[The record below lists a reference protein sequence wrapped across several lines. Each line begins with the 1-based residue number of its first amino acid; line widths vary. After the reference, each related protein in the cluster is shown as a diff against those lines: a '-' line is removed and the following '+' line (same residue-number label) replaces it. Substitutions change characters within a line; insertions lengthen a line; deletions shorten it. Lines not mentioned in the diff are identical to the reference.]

1 MCSTAA
7 PLPFYSLPLSPAH
20 PSSCRQSYSQQ
31 TSFTATYSQKDSRF
45 DLGAGASLYRGGL
58 RTPPTDAMSATYHA
72 PHLVSYDSHVL
83 PSYPS
88 SVAQAR
94 GPKAVMAEA
103 ARAPQY
109 PRYQQPANTYSQPPQ
124 PVTNP
129 ASGTSQYSTTSRHST
144 RPSTPTSGAIG
155 KPDGTSSRK
164 GSSALVLHSLSIPSC
179 INPKGGNLADFAAQI
194 TCLFWFESMDTLR
207 IAENIRSRPSTAT
220 VPRLTEYATPFPQF
234 KKWAYSVLSTTQV
247 TQNVILLALLFVY
260 RLKTT
265 NPSVKGRS
273 GSEYR
278 LLTVALML
286 GNKFLDDNTYTNKT
300 WAEVSGI
307 TVQEIHVMEVEFLSN
322 MRYSLLATKEEWE
335 EWLVK
340 LSCFSEYYERAQ
352 KQPTSPLNKSFTSP
366 VPSPIAAAQPAVSFP
381 PLTPS
386 AANVYSPSTNAQ
398 NNTQAWPSTYH
409 HNPQVSPLSGKHVSG
424 MNMNARK
431 RSSEEDVAEPPAK
444 RLSRQPNAMP
454 PVVRPMAVNEQPMRL
469 PVPNLT
475 LNTNPA
481 PSQAQMYPATT
492 TYPAQQHVSLPPL
505 SNGVRAMATVFN
517 PATTVSMPQLPMP
530 ATTSMPQA
538 SLTPSNVPMHPN
550 MGYGTPTKRHSPGSL
565 SVYASSPLGEQFP
578 TSVMHTPISHTPMS
592 HSPSVYLQQRPSPY
606 KPIRHV
612 NTLLYPP
619 PSASLNEYHLPTTQM
634 HYQPLGRRNDLRTG
648 VVPEFMHA
656 PYRMSAHIPHMPHG
670 LPQGPFPN

>member
-7 PLPFYSLPLSPAH
+7 PLPYYNLPLSPAL
-20 PSSCRQSYSQQ
+20 PATCRQSSSQHTLHQ
-31 TSFTATYSQKDSRF
+31 AAHGQKQSRF
-45 DLGAGASLYRGGL
+45 DQGARAALYQGGL
-58 RTPPTDAMSATYHA
+58 HTPPTEAMSATYHA
-72 PHLVSYDSHVL
+72 PHLVAYDSHVL

-88 SVAQAR
+88 AVAQAR

-103 ARAPQY
+103 ARAAPQY
-109 PRYQQPANTYSQPPQ
+109 PRYTQPTNSYSQPQQ

-155 KPDGTSSRK
+155 KSDGSVSRK

-194 TCLFWFESMDTLR
+194 TCLFWFESIETLR
-207 IAENIRSRPSTAT
+207 AAENIRSRPPTAT
-220 VPRLTEYATPFPQF
+220 LPRLTEYATPFSQF

-352 KQPTSPLNKSFTSP
+352 KQPTSPLSKSFTSP
-366 VPSPIAAAQPAVSFP
+366 VSSPTATIQPAASFP
-381 PLTPS
+381 PSTPS
-386 AANVYSPSTNAQ
+386 AANVFSP
-398 NNTQAWPSTYH
+398 NTAIPNTTQTWPSTYH
-409 HNPQVSPLSGKHVSG
+409 NAPISPLSGKHVAG
-424 MNMNARK
+424 MITRK
-431 RSSEEDVAEPPAK
+431 RSPEDDVVEPPAK
-444 RLSRQPNAMP
+444 RLSRQPNTMP
-454 PVVRPMAVNEQPMRL
+454 PVTRPQVVSEQPMRL
-469 PVPNLT
+469 PVPSLS

-481 PSQAQMYPATT
+481 PAQAQMYPATT
-492 TYPAQQHVSLPPL
+492 AYPTQQHVSLPPL
-505 SNGVRAMATVFN
+505 SNGVRAMTTVYP

-530 ATTSMPQA
+530 TTTSMPQT
-538 SLTPSNVPMHPN
+538 SLTPSNVSMHSV

-578 TSVMHTPISHTPMS
+578 TSVMHTPIAHTPIS

-656 PYRMSAHIPHMPHG
+656 PYRMSAQMPHIPHG
-670 LPQGPFPN
+670 LPQGPYPN

>member
-1 MCSTAA
+1 
-7 PLPFYSLPLSPAH
+7 
-20 PSSCRQSYSQQ
+20 
-31 TSFTATYSQKDSRF
+31 
-45 DLGAGASLYRGGL
+45 
-58 RTPPTDAMSATYHA
+58 MSATYHA
-72 PHLVSYDSHVL
+72 PHLVAYDSHVL

-88 SVAQAR
+88 AVTQAR
-94 GPKAVMAEA
+94 VPKPVMAEA
-103 ARAPQY
+103 ARAAPQY
-109 PRYQQPANTYSQPPQ
+109 SRYNTQPTNSYSQPQQ

-129 ASGTSQYSTTSRHST
+129 ASSTSQYSTTSRHST
-144 RPSTPTSGAIG
+144 HSSTPTSGAIG
-155 KPDGTSSRK
+155 KSDGTCSRK

-194 TCLFWFESMDTLR
+194 TCLFWFESIETLR
-207 IAENIRSRPSTAT
+207 AAENIRSRPPTAT
-220 VPRLTEYATPFPQF
+220 LPRLTEYATPFPQF

-322 MRYSLLATKEEWE
+322 MRYSLLATKDEWE

-352 KQPTSPLNKSFTSP
+352 KQPTSPLSKSFTSP
-366 VPSPIAAAQPAVSFP
+366 VTSPTAIIQPAASFP
-381 PLTPS
+381 PLTTPS
-386 AANVYSPSTNAQ
+386 AANVFSP
-398 NNTQAWPSTYH
+398 NTAIPNTTQPWPSTYH
-409 HNPQVSPLSGKHVSG
+409 NAPLSPLSGKHIAAG
-424 MNMNARK
+424 MSSRK
-431 RSSEEDVAEPPAK
+431 RSLEDDVTEPPAK
-444 RLSRQPNAMP
+444 RLSRQPNTMH
-454 PVVRPMAVNEQPMRL
+454 PVARPQVASEQPMRL
-469 PVPNLT
+469 PVPGLS
-475 LNTNPA
+475 LNTNSAPA
-481 PSQAQMYPATT
+481 QAQIHPATT
-492 TYPAQQHVSLPPL
+492 TYPTQQHVSLPPL
-505 SNGVRAMATVFN
+505 NNGARAMTTVYP

-530 ATTSMPQA
+530 TTTSMPQA
-538 SLTPSNVPMHPN
+538 SLTPSNLSMHSV

-578 TSVMHTPISHTPMS
+578 TSVMHTPIAHTPIS

-656 PYRMSAHIPHMPHG
+656 PYRMSAQMPHMPHG
-670 LPQGPFPN
+670 LPQGPYPN

>member
-1 MCSTAA
+1 
-7 PLPFYSLPLSPAH
+7 
-20 PSSCRQSYSQQ
+20 
-31 TSFTATYSQKDSRF
+31 
-45 DLGAGASLYRGGL
+45 
-58 RTPPTDAMSATYHA
+58 MSATYHA
-72 PHLVSYDSHVL
+72 PHLVAYDSHVL

-88 SVAQAR
+88 AVAQAR
-94 GPKAVMAEA
+94 APKPVMTET
-103 ARAPQY
+103 ARAAPAQY
-109 PRYQQPANTYSQPPQ
+109 PRYTQPQQ

-129 ASGTSQYSTTSRHST
+129 ASATSQYSTTSRHST

-155 KPDGTSSRK
+155 KSDGTCSRK

-194 TCLFWFESMDTLR
+194 TCLFWFESIETLR
-207 IAENIRSRPSTAT
+207 AAENIRSRPPTAT
-220 VPRLTEYATPFPQF
+220 LPRLTEYATPFSQF

-322 MRYSLLATKEEWE
+322 MRYSLLATKDEWE

-352 KQPTSPLNKSFTSP
+352 KQPTSPLSKSFTSP
-366 VPSPIAAAQPAVSFP
+366 VPSPTATIQPAASFP

-386 AANVYSPSTNAQ
+386 AANVFSPSTAIPNT
-398 NNTQAWPSTYH
+398 TQAWPSTYH
-409 HNPQVSPLSGKHVSG
+409 NAPMSPLSGKHVVG
-424 MNMNARK
+424 MSSRK
-431 RSSEEDVAEPPAK
+431 RSPENDVTEPPAK
-444 RLSRQPNAMP
+444 RLSRQPPNAMP
-454 PVVRPMAVNEQPMRL
+454 PVARPQVASEQPMRL
-469 PVPNLT
+469 PVPSLS
-475 LNTNPA
+475 LNTNSAPA
-481 PSQAQMYPATT
+481 QTHAQMYPATT
-492 TYPAQQHVSLPPL
+492 AYPTQQHVSLPPL
-505 SNGVRAMATVFN
+505 SNGARAMATVYP

-530 ATTSMPQA
+530 ATASMPQA
-538 SLTPSNVPMHPN
+538 SLTPSNLSMHSV

-578 TSVMHTPISHTPMS
+578 TSVMHTPITHTPIS

-656 PYRMSAHIPHMPHG
+656 PYRMSAQMPPHMPHG
-670 LPQGPFPN
+670 LPQGPYPN

>member
-1 MCSTAA
+1 
-7 PLPFYSLPLSPAH
+7 
-20 PSSCRQSYSQQ
+20 
-31 TSFTATYSQKDSRF
+31 
-45 DLGAGASLYRGGL
+45 
-58 RTPPTDAMSATYHA
+58 MSATYHA
-72 PHLVSYDSHVL
+72 PQLVAYDSHVL

-88 SVAQAR
+88 AVAQAR
-94 GPKAVMAEA
+94 GPKAVMADS

-109 PRYQQPANTYSQPPQ
+109 SRYSQPTTSYSQ
-124 PVTNP
+124 P
-129 ASGTSQYSTTSRHST
+129 SSRHQYSTTSRHST

-155 KPDGTSSRK
+155 KSDGTASRK

-194 TCLFWFESMDTLR
+194 TCLFWFESIETLR
-207 IAENIRSRPSTAT
+207 AAENIRSRPPTAT
-220 VPRLTEYATPFPQF
+220 LPRLTECAIPFSQF

-322 MRYSLLATKEEWE
+322 MRYSLLATKQEWE

-366 VPSPIAAAQPAVSFP
+366 APSPTATIQSAVSFP

-386 AANVYSPSTNAQ
+386 ATNVFSPTATVQ
-398 NNTQAWPSTYH
+398 NTTQAWPSTYH
-409 HNPQVSPLSGKHVSG
+409 NPSVSPLSGKHVPG
-424 MNMNARK
+424 MNCRK
-431 RSSEEDVAEPPAK
+431 RSSEDDATEPPAK
-444 RLSRQPNAMP
+444 RLSRQPNTMP
-454 PVVRPMAVNEQPMRL
+454 PVARPQVVGEQPMRL
-469 PVPNLT
+469 PVPNLS

-481 PSQAQMYPATT
+481 SAQGQMYPGTT
-492 TYPAQQHVSLPPL
+492 SYAAQQHVSLPPL
-505 SNGVRAMATVFN
+505 TNGVRAMATVYT
-517 PATTVSMPQLPMP
+517 PATTVPMPQLPMP
-530 ATTSMPQA
+530 TTTSMPQA
-538 SLTPSNVPMHPN
+538 SLTPSNVSMHGV

-578 TSVMHTPISHTPMS
+578 TSVMHTPMVHTPIS

-656 PYRMSAHIPHMPHG
+656 PYRLSAQMPQMPHG
-670 LPQGPFPN
+670 LPHGSYPN

>member
-7 PLPFYSLPLSPAH
+7 PLPFYNLPLSPAH
-20 PSSCRQSYSQQ
+20 PTSCRRGYSQQ
-31 TSFTATYSQKDSRF
+31 ISHPAAHNQKQFRF
-45 DLGAGASLYRGGL
+45 DQGPGAALYRGGL
-58 RTPPTDAMSATYHA
+58 RTPPTEAMSATYHA
-72 PHLVSYDSHVL
+72 PHLVAYDSHVL
-83 PSYPS
+83 PSYPGA
-88 SVAQAR
+88 VAQAR

-103 ARAPQY
+103 AARAPQY
-109 PRYQQPANTYSQPPQ
+109 SRYTQPTNTYSQPQQ
-124 PVTNP
+124 PAVNP

-144 RPSTPTSGAIG
+144 RSSTPTSGAIG
-155 KPDGTSSRK
+155 KSDGTSSSRK

-194 TCLFWFESMDTLR
+194 TCLFWFESIETLR
-207 IAENIRSRPSTAT
+207 AAESIRSRPSTVT
-220 VPRLTEYATPFPQF
+220 TPRLTEYATPFPQF

-366 VPSPIAAAQPAVSFP
+366 VPSPNAVIQPAVSFP

-386 AANVYSPSTNAQ
+386 TTNVFSPNAGQ
-398 NNTQAWPSTYH
+398 PWPSASTYS
-409 HNPQVSPLSGKHVSG
+409 NPQLSPLSGKHLAG
-424 MNMNARK
+424 MNSRK
-431 RSSEEDVAEPPAK
+431 RNSEEDMTEPPAK
-444 RLSRQPNAMP
+444 RLSRQPNSTMA
-454 PVVRPMAVNEQPMRL
+454 PVARTQGVSEQPMRL
-469 PVPNLT
+469 PVPNLS
-475 LNTNPA
+475 LNTNP
-481 PSQAQMYPATT
+481 SSVQAQVYPGMA

-505 SNGVRAMATVFN
+505 SNGVRAMATVYP
-517 PATTVSMPQLPMP
+517 PATTVSMSQLPMP
-530 ATTSMPQA
+530 ASASMPQA
-538 SLTPSNVPMHPN
+538 SLTPSNVPMHN
-550 MGYGTPTKRHSPGSL
+550 VIGYGTPTKRHSPGSL

-578 TSVMHTPISHTPMS
+578 TSVMHTPIAHTPIS

-656 PYRMSAHIPHMPHG
+656 PYRMGAQMPQMPHG
-670 LPQGPFPN
+670 LPQGPYPN

>member
-1 MCSTAA
+1 
-7 PLPFYSLPLSPAH
+7 
-20 PSSCRQSYSQQ
+20 
-31 TSFTATYSQKDSRF
+31 
-45 DLGAGASLYRGGL
+45 
-58 RTPPTDAMSATYHA
+58 MSATYHA
-72 PHLVSYDSHVL
+72 PHLVAYDSHVL

-88 SVAQAR
+88 AVAQAR
-94 GPKAVMAEA
+94 GPKVVTAEA

-109 PRYQQPANTYSQPPQ
+109 PRYTQPTSSYSQPQQ
-124 PVTNP
+124 PPANP

-155 KPDGTSSRK
+155 KSDGTSSRK
-164 GSSALVLHSLSIPSC
+164 DSSALVLHSLSIPSC

-194 TCLFWFESMDTLR
+194 TCLFWFESIETLR
-207 IAENIRSRPSTAT
+207 AAENIRSRPPTAT
-220 VPRLTEYATPFPQF
+220 LPRLTEYAIPFSQF

-322 MRYSLLATKEEWE
+322 MRYSLLATKDEWE

-352 KQPTSPLNKSFTSP
+352 KQPTSPLNTSFTSP
-366 VPSPIAAAQPAVSFP
+366 VPSPTATMQPAVSFP

-386 AANVYSPSTNAQ
+386 ATNVFSPSTTTIQAAA
-398 NNTQAWPSTYH
+398 QAWPSTYH
-409 HNPQVSPLSGKHVSG
+409 NPPMSPLSGKHVAG
-424 MNMNARK
+424 MNSRK
-431 RSSEEDVAEPPAK
+431 RSSEEDATEPPAK
-444 RLSRQPNAMP
+444 RLSRQPNTMP
-454 PVVRPMAVNEQPMRL
+454 PVPRPQVASEQPMRL
-469 PVPNLT
+469 PVPNLS

-481 PSQAQMYPATT
+481 SAQAQMYSGTT
-492 TYPAQQHVSLPPL
+492 TYPTQQHVSLPPL
-505 SNGVRAMATVFN
+505 SNGVRAMATVYP

-538 SLTPSNVPMHPN
+538 SLTPSNVSMHSV

-578 TSVMHTPISHTPMS
+578 TSVMHTPMVHTPIS

-656 PYRMSAHIPHMPHG
+656 PYRMSAQMPQMPHG
-670 LPQGPFPN
+670 LPQGPYPN

>member
-1 MCSTAA
+1 
-7 PLPFYSLPLSPAH
+7 
-20 PSSCRQSYSQQ
+20 
-31 TSFTATYSQKDSRF
+31 
-45 DLGAGASLYRGGL
+45 
-58 RTPPTDAMSATYHA
+58 MSATYHA
-72 PHLVSYDSHVL
+72 PHLVAYDSHVL

-88 SVAQAR
+88 AVAQAR

-103 ARAPQY
+103 ARAAPQY
-109 PRYQQPANTYSQPPQ
+109 SRYTQPTNSYSQTQ
-124 PVTNP
+124 QSVTNP

-155 KPDGTSSRK
+155 KSDGTVSRK

-194 TCLFWFESMDTLR
+194 TCLFWFESIETLR
-207 IAENIRSRPSTAT
+207 AAENIRSRPPTAT
-220 VPRLTEYATPFPQF
+220 LPRLTEYATPFSQF

-340 LSCFSEYYERAQ
+340 LSCFAEYYERAQ
-352 KQPTSPLNKSFTSP
+352 KQPTSPLSKSFTSP
-366 VPSPIAAAQPAVSFP
+366 VPSPTATIQPAASFP

-386 AANVYSPSTNAQ
+386 AANVFSP
-398 NNTQAWPSTYH
+398 NTAIPNTTQTWPSTYH
-409 HNPQVSPLSGKHVSG
+409 NAPISPLSGKHVVG
-424 MNMNARK
+424 MSTRK
-431 RSSEEDVAEPPAK
+431 RSPEDDVTEPPAK
-444 RLSRQPNAMP
+444 RLSRQPNTMP
-454 PVVRPMAVNEQPMRL
+454 PVARPQVVSEQPMRL
-469 PVPNLT
+469 PVPSLS
-475 LNTNPA
+475 LNTNSAPA
-481 PSQAQMYPATT
+481 QAQMYPATT
-492 TYPAQQHVSLPPL
+492 AYPTQQHVSLPPL
-505 SNGVRAMATVFN
+505 SNGVRAMTTVYP
-517 PATTVSMPQLPMP
+517 PATTVPMPQLPMP
-530 ATTSMPQA
+530 TTTSMPQA
-538 SLTPSNVPMHPN
+538 SLTPSNVSMHSV

-578 TSVMHTPISHTPMS
+578 TSVMHTPITHTPIS

-656 PYRMSAHIPHMPHG
+656 PYRMSAQIPHIPHG
-670 LPQGPFPN
+670 LPQGPYPN

>member
-7 PLPFYSLPLSPAH
+7 PLPFHSVSISPAH

-31 TSFTATYSQKDSRF
+31 TYQRARTPKDARF
-45 DLGAGASLYRGGL
+45 DLGVGAALRRTGL
-58 RTPPTDAMSATYHA
+58 HTPPTDAMSATYHA
-72 PHLVSYDSHVL
+72 PPLVAYDSHVL

-88 SVAQAR
+88 TVAQAR
-94 GPKAVMAEA
+94 GKAVVADV

-109 PRYQQPANTYSQPPQ
+109 PRYPPAANTYSQSQ
-124 PVTNP
+124 PVANP
-129 ASGTSQYSTTSRHST
+129 ASATSQYSTASKRPT
-144 RPSTPTSGAIG
+144 RPSTPTSGAASETE
-155 KPDGTSSRK
+155 GTSS
-164 GSSALVLHSLSIPSC
+164 LILHSLQIPSC
-179 INPKGGNLADFAAQI
+179 INPKGGNIADFAAQI
-194 TCLFWFESMDTLR
+194 TCLFWFESMETLR
-207 IAENIRSRPSTAT
+207 AAEKIRTRPSNAP
-220 VPRLTEYATPFPQF
+220 VPRLTEHAIPFPQF
-234 KKWAYSVLSTTQV
+234 KKWAYSVLATTQV
-247 TQNVILLALLFVY
+247 TPNVILLALLFVY

-265 NPSVKGRS
+265 NPAVKGRS

-340 LSCFSEYYERAQ
+340 LACFSEYYERAQ
-352 KQPTSPLNKSFTSP
+352 RQPTSPLAKAYTSP
-366 VPSPIAAAQPAVSFP
+366 TTSPTAVQPAASFS

-386 AANVYSPSTNAQ
+386 GTTVYSPTTNIQA
-398 NNTQAWPSTYH
+398 NAHAWPSTYQ
-409 HNPQVSPLSGKHVSG
+409 NPQVSPLSGKHAG
-424 MNMNARK
+424 MNGRK
-431 RSSEEDVAEPPAK
+431 RTSEGDMAEPPAK
-444 RLSRQPNAMP
+444 RLSRQPGSIP
-454 PVVRPMAVNEQPMRL
+454 PVVRPPVVGEQPMRL

-475 LNTNPA
+475 VNTNPA
-481 PSQAQMYPATT
+481 PSQLAYPPTT
-492 TYPAQQHVSLPPL
+492 TYATQPHVSLPPL
-505 SNGVRAMATVFN
+505 GTSVRAMATVF
-517 PATTVSMPQLPMP
+517 PPAAATTSMPQLPMP
-530 ATTSMPQA
+530 AATSMPQA
-538 SLTPSNVPMHPN
+538 SLTPSTVSMHPVV
-550 MGYGTPTKRHSPGSL
+550 GYGTPTKRHSPGSNL

-578 TSVMHTPISHTPMS
+578 PSAMHTPISHTPIS

-648 VVPEFMHA
+648 VVPEFMNGS
-656 PYRMSAHIPHMPHG
+656 YRLSHQQFAQMVHGPH
-670 LPQGPFPN
+670 QGSYPN

>member
-1 MCSTAA
+1 
-7 PLPFYSLPLSPAH
+7 
-20 PSSCRQSYSQQ
+20 
-31 TSFTATYSQKDSRF
+31 
-45 DLGAGASLYRGGL
+45 
-58 RTPPTDAMSATYHA
+58 MSATYHA
-72 PHLVSYDSHVL
+72 PHLVAYDSHVL

-88 SVAQAR
+88 AVAQAR
-94 GPKAVMAEA
+94 GPKAVVAEA

-109 PRYQQPANTYSQPPQ
+109 PRYPQSTNTYPQAPP
-124 PVTNP
+124 VANP
-129 ASGTSQYSTTSRHST
+129 ASATSQYSTTSKHST
-144 RPSTPTSGAIG
+144 RPSTPSSGAVNRT
-155 KPDGTSSRK
+155 DGTSSRR
-164 GSSALVLHSLSIPSC
+164 GSSALVLHSLHIPSC

-207 IAENIRSRPSTAT
+207 AAEKIRSRPSNAP
-220 VPRLTEYATPFPQF
+220 VARLTEYATPFPQF

-265 NPSVKGRS
+265 NPVVKGRS

-307 TVQEIHVMEVEFLSN
+307 SVQEIHVMEVEFLSN

-340 LSCFSEYYERAQ
+340 LACFSEYYERAQ
-352 KQPTSPLNKSFTSP
+352 KQPTSPLSKAFTSP
-366 VPSPIAAAQPAVSFP
+366 VTSPTAVVQPAATFP

-386 AANVYSPSTNAQ
+386 ATAIYSPNTTMQ
-398 NNTQAWPSTYH
+398 PNTQAWPSAYH
-409 HNPQVSPLSGKHVSG
+409 NVPVSPLTGKHVG
-424 MNMNARK
+424 MNGRK
-431 RSSEEDVAEPPAK
+431 RSSEEDVTDPPAK
-444 RLSRQPNAMP
+444 RLSRQPTAMA
-454 PVVRPMAVNEQPMRL
+454 PVVRPPVVNEQPMRL

-475 LNTNPA
+475 LNTNPNS
-481 PSQAQMYPATT
+481 SQMAYPQTT
-492 TYPAQQHVSLPPL
+492 AYSTQPHVSLPPL
-505 SNGVRAMATVFN
+505 GTGVRAMATVF
-517 PATTVSMPQLPMP
+517 PPTTVTTSMPQLPMP
-530 ATTSMPQA
+530 ATVPMPQA
-538 SLTPSNVPMHPN
+538 SLTPATVSMHPAI
-550 MGYGTPTKRHSPGSL
+550 GYGTPTKRHSPGSL

-578 TSVMHTPISHTPMS
+578 GSVIHTPIAHTPIS

-648 VVPEFMHA
+648 VVPEFMNA
-656 PYRMSAHIPHMPHG
+656 PFRMSQVPQMLHG
-670 LPQGPFPN
+670 LPQGPYPN

>member
-1 MCSTAA
+1 
-7 PLPFYSLPLSPAH
+7 
-20 PSSCRQSYSQQ
+20 
-31 TSFTATYSQKDSRF
+31 
-45 DLGAGASLYRGGL
+45 
-58 RTPPTDAMSATYHA
+58 MSATYHA
-72 PHLVSYDSHVL
+72 PHLVAYDSHVL

-88 SVAQAR
+88 AVTQAR
-94 GPKAVMAEA
+94 GPKPVMAEA
-103 ARAPQY
+103 ARAAPQY
-109 PRYQQPANTYSQPPQ
+109 SRYNTQPNNSYSQPQQ

-155 KPDGTSSRK
+155 KSDGTCSRK

-194 TCLFWFESMDTLR
+194 TCLFWFESIETLR
-207 IAENIRSRPSTAT
+207 AAENIRSRPPTAT
-220 VPRLTEYATPFPQF
+220 LPRLTEYATPFPQF

-322 MRYSLLATKEEWE
+322 MRYSLLATKDEWE

-352 KQPTSPLNKSFTSP
+352 KQPTSPLSRSFTSP
-366 VPSPIAAAQPAVSFP
+366 VTSPTAAIQPAALFP
-381 PLTPS
+381 PLTTPS
-386 AANVYSPSTNAQ
+386 AANVFSP
-398 NNTQAWPSTYH
+398 NTAIPNTTQPWPSTYH
-409 HNPQVSPLSGKHVSG
+409 NAPASPLSGKHIAAG
-424 MNMNARK
+424 MSSRK
-431 RSSEEDVAEPPAK
+431 RSLEDDVTEPPAK

-454 PVVRPMAVNEQPMRL
+454 TVARPQVASEQPMRL
-469 PVPNLT
+469 PVPSLS
-475 LNTNPA
+475 LNTNSAPA
-481 PSQAQMYPATT
+481 QAQMYPATA
-492 TYPAQQHVSLPPL
+492 TYPTQQHVSLPPL
-505 SNGVRAMATVFN
+505 NNGARAMATVY
-517 PATTVSMPQLPMP
+517 PAATTVSMPQLPMP
-530 ATTSMPQA
+530 TTTSMPQA
-538 SLTPSNVPMHPN
+538 SLTPSNVSMHSVL
-550 MGYGTPTKRHSPGSL
+550 GYGTPTKRHSPGSL

-578 TSVMHTPISHTPMS
+578 TSVMHTPIAHTPISHTPIS

-656 PYRMSAHIPHMPHG
+656 PYRMGAQMPHMPHG
-670 LPQGPFPN
+670 LPQGPYPN

>member
-1 MCSTAA
+1 
-7 PLPFYSLPLSPAH
+7 
-20 PSSCRQSYSQQ
+20 
-31 TSFTATYSQKDSRF
+31 
-45 DLGAGASLYRGGL
+45 
-58 RTPPTDAMSATYHA
+58 MSATYHA
-72 PHLVSYDSHVL
+72 PHLVAYDSHVI

-88 SVAQAR
+88 AVAQAR
-94 GPKAVMAEA
+94 GPKVVMAEA

-109 PRYQQPANTYSQPPQ
+109 PRYTQPANSYSQSQQ
-124 PVTNP
+124 PVANP
-129 ASGTSQYSTTSRHST
+129 ASGTSQYSSTSRHST

-155 KPDGTSSRK
+155 KSDGTTSRK

-194 TCLFWFESMDTLR
+194 TCLFWFESIETLR
-207 IAENIRSRPSTAT
+207 AAENIRSRPPTAT
-220 VPRLTEYATPFPQF
+220 LPRLTEYATPFSQF

-322 MRYSLLATKEEWE
+322 MRYSLLATKDEWE

-366 VPSPIAAAQPAVSFP
+366 VPSPTATMQPAVSFP

-386 AANVYSPSTNAQ
+386 ATNVFSPSTTTIQSA
-398 NNTQAWPSTYH
+398 TQAWPSTYH
-409 HNPQVSPLSGKHVSG
+409 NPPMSPLSGKHVVG
-424 MNMNARK
+424 MNNRK
-431 RSSEEDVAEPPAK
+431 RSSEEDSTEPPAK
-444 RLSRQPNAMP
+444 RLSRQPNTMP
-454 PVVRPMAVNEQPMRL
+454 SVPRTQVVSEQPMRL
-469 PVPNLT
+469 PVPNLS

-481 PSQAQMYPATT
+481 SAQAQMYTT
-492 TYPAQQHVSLPPL
+492 TYPTQQHVSLPPL
-505 SNGVRAMATVFN
+505 SNGVRAMATVY
-517 PATTVSMPQLPMP
+517 PTATTVSIPQLPMP
-530 ATTSMPQA
+530 ATASMPQA
-538 SLTPSNVPMHPN
+538 SLAPSNVPMHSV

-578 TSVMHTPISHTPMS
+578 TSVMHTPMVHTPIS

-656 PYRMSAHIPHMPHG
+656 PYRMSAQMPQMPHG
-670 LPQGPFPN
+670 LPQGPYPN

>member
-1 MCSTAA
+1 
-7 PLPFYSLPLSPAH
+7 
-20 PSSCRQSYSQQ
+20 
-31 TSFTATYSQKDSRF
+31 
-45 DLGAGASLYRGGL
+45 
-58 RTPPTDAMSATYHA
+58 MSAAYHA
-72 PHLVSYDSHVL
+72 HHVVAYDNHVL

-88 SVAQAR
+88 TVAQAR
-94 GPKAVMAEA
+94 VPKPVVAEA
-103 ARAPQY
+103 ARAPQHARY
-109 PRYQQPANTYSQPPQ
+109 PQPNNTYSQTQ
-124 PVTNP
+124 QTVTNP
-129 ASGTSQYSTTSRHST
+129 ASAVSQYSTTSRHSA
-144 RPSTPTSGAIG
+144 RLSTPPSGAIS
-155 KPDGTSSRK
+155 KPDGSASQ
-164 GSSALVLHSLSIPSC
+164 SDASALVLHSLQIPNC

-194 TCLFWFESMDTLR
+194 TCLFWFESMETLR
-207 IAENIRSRPSTAT
+207 AAEKIRSRPSTAA

-340 LSCFSEYYERAQ
+340 LASFSEYYERAQ
-352 KQPTSPLNKSFTSP
+352 KQPMSPLNKSFTSP
-366 VPSPIAAAQPAVSFP
+366 IPSPTTASQAPASFP

-386 AANVYSPSTNAQ
+386 TTNVLSPSTNV
-398 NNTQAWPSTYH
+398 QAHVQPWPSAY
-409 HNPQVSPLSGKHVSG
+409 HNPQVSPLSRKHGTV
-424 MNMNARK
+424 MNGRK
-431 RSSEEDVAEPPAK
+431 RSSEEDVTEPPAK
-444 RLSRQPNAMP
+444 RLSRQPTTAVPVARP
-454 PVVRPMAVNEQPMRL
+454 PMVAAEQPMRL

-475 LNTNPA
+475 LNTN
-481 PSQAQMYPATT
+481 SSSTQMYPGTT
-492 TYPAQQHVSLPPL
+492 SYAAQPHVSLPPL
-505 SNGVRAMATVFN
+505 GNGVRAMATVF
-517 PATTVSMPQLPMP
+517 PSSTAVPVPQLPMP
-530 ATTSMPQA
+530 STTSMPQT
-538 SLTPSNVPMHPN
+538 SLTPSAVSVHSAV
-550 MGYGTPTKRHSPGSL
+550 GYGTPTKRHSPGSL
-565 SVYASSPLGEQFP
+565 SVYASSPLGEHFP
-578 TSVMHTPISHTPMS
+578 GSVMHTPIS

-634 HYQPLGRRNDLRTG
+634 HYQPLGRRNVLRTG
-648 VVPEFMHA
+648 VVPEFMNGS
-656 PYRMSAHIPHMPHG
+656 YRMNGQLPHMPHG
-670 LPQGPFPN
+670 LQQGPYPN

>member
-7 PLPFYSLPLSPAH
+7 PLPFYSLPLSPAQIA
-20 PSSCRQSYSQQ
+20 SCRQSYSQQ
-31 TSFTATYSQKDSRF
+31 TYHAASSQKNARF
-45 DLGAGASLYRGGL
+45 NLGAGAALRRSGL
-58 RTPPTDAMSATYHA
+58 RTPPTEAMSAAYHA
-72 PHLVSYDSHVL
+72 PQLVAYDSHVL
-83 PSYPS
+83 SSYPS
-88 SVAQAR
+88 AVAQAR
-94 GPKAVMAEA
+94 GPKAVVAEA

-109 PRYQQPANTYSQPPQ
+109 PRYPQSTNTYPQPQ
-124 PVTNP
+124 PVVNP
-129 ASGTSQYSTTSRHST
+129 ASATSQYSTTSKHST
-144 RPSTPTSGAIG
+144 RPSTPTSGAIN
-155 KPDGTSSRK
+155 KTDGTSSRR
-164 GSSALVLHSLSIPSC
+164 GSSTLVLHSLQIPSC
-179 INPKGGNLADFAAQI
+179 INPKGGNLADFAAEI

-207 IAENIRSRPSTAT
+207 AAEKIRSRPPTAT

-265 NPSVKGRS
+265 NPVVKGRS

-307 TVQEIHVMEVEFLSN
+307 SVQEIHVMEVEFLSN
-322 MRYSLLATKEEWE
+322 MRYSLLATKDQWE

-340 LSCFSEYYERAQ
+340 LACFSEYYERAQ

-366 VPSPIAAAQPAVSFP
+366 VPSPTAAMQPAVSFP

-386 AANVYSPSTNAQ
+386 ATAIFSPSTVTQPSA
-398 NNTQAWPSTYH
+398 QAWPSTY
-409 HNPQVSPLSGKHVSG
+409 NPPVSPLSSKHA
-424 MNMNARK
+424 NMNGRK
-431 RSSEEDVAEPPAK
+431 RGSEEDVTEPPAK
-444 RLSRQPNAMP
+444 RLSRQPTTMPSVARP
-454 PVVRPMAVNEQPMRL
+454 PVVGEQPIRL

-481 PSQAQMYPATT
+481 SSQMVYPPTT
-492 TYPAQQHVSLPPL
+492 TYASQGHVSLPPL
-505 SNGVRAMATVFN
+505 GNGVRAMATVY
-517 PATTVSMPQLPMP
+517 PSAAATTSMPQLPMP
-530 ATTSMPQA
+530 APVSMPQA
-538 SLTPSNVPMHPN
+538 SLTPATVPMHPAI
-550 MGYGTPTKRHSPGSL
+550 GYGTPTKRHSPGSL

-578 TSVMHTPISHTPMS
+578 ASVIHTPIAHTPIS

-648 VVPEFMHA
+648 VVPEFMNN
-656 PYRMSAHIPHMPHG
+656 PYRMSQMSQIPHG
-670 LPQGPFPN
+670 LPQGPYPN